1 MLQSLS
7 VSDLYPFAL
16 AEGEGVGTA
25 YEYLAKRLILDPWL
39 RTAPTPQ
46 RILIGGLPEKYGCSL
61 DFALMA
67 AEIGARLT
75 IADERPAA
83 LEKFEV
89 SLVNAQKDGRLS
101 ALSWTARLTSNLSA
115 VPADNGSYDLALSS
129 EVLQRLDEAARFSY
143 VANVQR
149 VAQRLAVFCPNAD
162 NPAHTN
168 LSGLTGV
175 TKEELGAYAGARPYR
190 TGFIDMPP
198 FPPGLTRTDE
208 QREQATTG
216 RMEAVAMFGLGAY
229 ARLERLVPERIR
241 RQQSHIVY
249 AFS

>member
-67 AEIGARLT
+67 AEFGAHLT

-83 LEKFEV
+83 LEKFEA
-89 SLVNAQKDGRLS
+89 SLASAQKDGRLS
-101 ALSWTARLTSNLSA
+101 ALSWTALLAPNLNSI
-115 VPADNGSYDLALSS
+115 PADHGPYDLALSS
-129 EVLQRLDEAARFSY
+129 EALQRLYEASRSSY
-143 VANVQR
+143 FANLQR
-149 VAQRLAVFCPNAD
+149 VARRLALFCPNAS

-168 LSGLTGV
+168 LSGLNGV
-175 TKEELGAYAGARPYR
+175 TKEELGALAGAVPYQ

-216 RMEAVAMFGLGAY
+216 RMEALAMFGLGAY
-229 ARLERLVPERIR
+229 ARLERFVPERIR